1 MIKEIIIGMHRYWVK
16 YNFFGG
22 HNMNE
27 VEQIT
32 TFLSAIYIY
41 GLIMRQE
48 FGNNII
54 YHPFQ

>member
-1 MIKEIIIGMHRYWVK
+1 MFKEIIIGMQRYWIK

-27 VEQIT
+27 VEQKN
-32 TFLSAIYIY
+32 FLSTIYIY